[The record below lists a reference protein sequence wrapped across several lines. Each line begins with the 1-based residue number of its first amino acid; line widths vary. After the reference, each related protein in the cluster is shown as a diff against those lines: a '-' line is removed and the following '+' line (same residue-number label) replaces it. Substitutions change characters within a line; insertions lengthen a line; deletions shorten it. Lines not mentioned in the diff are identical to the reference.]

1 MTLLT
6 LQNGDVYDSDTGA
19 ISRPE
24 GASTTARARTP
35 GVREQV
41 VPEGDRLSGLVKN
54 FSWGFNSALFA
65 LPDAATRG
73 IGRAIGLKD
82 EDVFTLGKF
91 FNQGAVPARDATER
105 YARAVGE
112 GVGGTMPFTGIL
124 AWAARTAPMAKVAPK
139 ATTGVLRRVA
149 DDAIQFVQR
158 NPRTAAAIDIAFGAG
173 YETLRQAVTENVS
186 DENPNKALYENLLP
200 AAAFIGVPTALNFMP
215 SVIAGKKVSEVAKN
229 KIKSASSGLGDVED
243 DVFAEIPQLWKLP
256 VINIFP
262 KFLLKNAEKK
272 LINVFGPIEKSPEAQ
287 QALKELELMMQD
299 PRFANAGFINSKG
312 ESTFDVSE
320 QTMFGPLLARKVEF
334 LNQLGPNEL
343 ESVKARI
350 NQNQQAFDALFT
362 NIAPEAR
369 VPMMEAFQAA
379 QADRQALFDGLMKA
393 QKDLT
398 DAEVMAISERLGPQN
413 MEMINNEL
421 RGSLMGAM
429 EFDYNMRKNVLSRMG
444 LRQATTPDGLPMPTR
459 ENGKSLFPS
468 QDMETAAS
476 ALVNKYTPERPSL
489 RNPIPEPIAA
499 LSNFVRGQQLSKDKI
514 ENQMIRQMTDD
525 TLESQVMGS
534 GLGSMLRNSNEEV
547 RESAKKAIDSVTYL
561 FNLFVKQS
569 AGKKLTKGEL
579 AVLNQE
585 KRAGSKIS
593 DNGEISFKVGVDTF
607 RINPKQIVDDARLV
621 AKEQTAVDINLPEA
635 LDYLAAAA
643 RFRNDSLAR
652 YNAAMSRGGTRLT
665 DAQRLMDTGNAVYKD
680 IEKLIL
686 DHVPKISQEYDGMK
700 NVLSDYRAGFEQ
712 SLPLLMTQR
721 VGRGDA
727 YLLGNEQLLQR
738 AFQNAGNLRQLQVTM
753 GGNPMFDS
761 LLEKGAIDWL
771 RSKGVVNQDGLVDP
785 KKIRSVI
792 DRNRNIVEALPEN
805 IQQKLT
811 DEVALADD
819 YVKRMGE
826 LDQRMVLAKN
836 DELNA
841 ILRKVSRPDADP
853 RQTLAT
859 AIKDPA
865 VMRTLVDELGKDP
878 DRLAALRRAVF
889 DIAGEGTLKGGALK
903 SFIDTNE
910 KSLKVLYGGTGH
922 LDDLKKL
929 ADLQRR
935 VNAFADV
942 TGQIPVF
949 QSLDQ
954 TMKKLFG
961 AGIQF
966 LTTTAREAAVGRIA
980 PETGALALLVRAGSA
995 LENEL
1000 YQRLFTKALEDPTFA
1015 KNLTSLSTPQQ
1026 AVKLTAQMENIG
1038 IPRTRLLRA
1047 KIAGAEELTQA
1058 ALPEEPLPG
1067 ASAPVVSRET
1077 AASMLRALPPAPPT
1091 TGYQLRLPTAPP
1103 AQSAPN
1109 QYANV
1114 PMMYP
1119 ALFPNDPI
1127 SGLLEQRRQQIQQ
1140 GQPIQPQV
1148 PQ

>member
-1 MTLLT
+1 MTTLT
-6 LQNGDVYDSDTGA
+6 NARGELVDLTTGE
-19 ISRPE
+19 IVGRTE
-24 GASTTARARTP
+24 GTPTTAPARAARVDQP
-35 GVREQV
+35 I
-41 VPEGDRLSGLVKN
+41 PEGDRLSGLVKN
-54 FSWGFNSALFA
+54 LSWGFNSALFA
-65 LPDAATRG
+65 LPDAATLG
-73 IGRAIGLKD
+73 IGRALGLK
-82 EDVFTLGKF
+82 ENEVFTLGKF
-91 FNQGAVPARDATER
+91 FNQGAAAPRDTAER
-105 YARAVGE
+105 YARAIGE

-124 AWAARTAPMAKVAPK
+124 AWAARTSPMVKVAPK

-149 DDAIQFVQR
+149 DDAIKFVQQS
-158 NPRTAAAIDIAFGAG
+158 PRAAAAIDVAFGAG

-186 DENPNKALYENLLP
+186 DDDPNKALYENLLP
-200 AAAFIGVPTALNFMP
+200 AAAFIGVPAAVALSP
-215 SVIAGKKVSEVAKN
+215 SFRAGSAIN
-229 KIKSASSGLGDVED
+229 DKIKSATSGLGDVER
-243 DVFAEIPQLWKLP
+243 DVLSEAPRLWKLP
-256 VINIFP
+256 LINIFP

-272 LINVFGPIEKSPEAQ
+272 LTNVFGPIEKSPEAQ
-287 QALKELELMMQD
+287 QALRELELSMQD
-299 PRFANAGFINSKG
+299 PRFANAGFM
-312 ESTFDVSE
+312 FDVSE
-320 QTMFGPLLARKVEF
+320 KTMYGPLLERKADF
-334 LNQLGPNEL
+334 LNQLGPKEL
-343 ESVKARI
+343 ESVKRRI
-350 NQNQQAFDALFT
+350 NENQQAFEALFA

-379 QADRQALFDGLMKA
+379 QAERQSLFDGLIRA

-444 LRQATTPDGLPMPTR
+444 LRQGTTPDGLPGPTR
-459 ENGKSLFPS
+459 EDGASLFPAEN
-468 QDMETAAS
+468 MESAAT

-489 RNPIPEPIAA
+489 RNPIPEPIML
-499 LSNFVRGQQLSKDKI
+499 LSNFVNSQQNARAALEKRMLK
-514 ENQMIRQMTDD
+514 QLTDQTID
-525 TLESQVMGS
+525 DQIK
-534 GLGSMLRNSNEEV
+534 GLGLPPDLEDAV
-547 RESAKKAIDSVTYL
+547 RSEAAKLFMPKKRTGKRVTPADVAKTL
-561 FNLFVKQS
+561 PS
-569 AGKKLTKGEL
+569 GEL
-579 AVLNQE
+579 QIPTGIPN
-585 KRAGSKIS
+585 KFI
-593 DNGEISFKVGVDTF
+593 
-607 RINPKQIVDDARLV
+607 RINPKQIADDATRI
-621 AKEQTAVDINLPEA
+621 AEENTGININLPEA

-761 LLEKGAIDWL
+761 LLEKGTIDWL

-785 KKIRSVI
+785 KKIRSVL

-805 IQQKLT
+805 IQQKMT
-811 DEVALADD
+811 DEVALAEN

-836 DELNA
+836 DELDA
-841 ILRKVSRPDADP
+841 ILRKVGRPDADP
-853 RQTLAT
+853 RQTLAN

-865 VMRTLVDELGKDP
+865 TMRVLVDELGKDP
-878 DRLAALRRAVF
+878 ERLSALRRAVF
-889 DIAGEGTLKGGALK
+889 DVAGEGSLKGGALK

-910 KSLKVLYGGTGH
+910 KSLKVLYGSTNH

-949 QSLDQ
+949 ESLDQ
-954 TMKKLFG
+954 ALKNVFG

-966 LTTTAREAAVGRIA
+966 LTTTAREAAVGRIR
-980 PETGALALLVRAGSA
+980 PETGALAVLVRASSS
-995 LENEL
+995 LENQL
-1000 YQRLFTKALEDPTFA
+1000 YQRLFTKALEDPAFA
-1015 KNLTSLSTPQQ
+1015 KSITSVSTPAQGK
-1026 AVKLTAQMENIG
+1026 ALLAQMENVG
-1038 IPRTRLLRA
+1038 IPRTSFMPAR
-1047 KIAGAEELTQA
+1047 IAAQEA
-1058 ALPEEPLPG
+1058 AQMAMPEEPLPG
-1067 ASAPVVSRET
+1067 AGAPTVSRET

>member
-1 MTLLT
+1 MFT
-6 LQNGDVYDSDTGA
+6 
-19 ISRPE
+19 
-24 GASTTARARTP
+24 
-35 GVREQV
+35 
-41 VPEGDRLSGLVKN
+41 
-54 FSWGFNSALFA
+54 
-65 LPDAATRG
+65 LPDAATLG
-73 IGRAIGLKD
+73 IGRALGLK
-82 EDVFTLGKF
+82 ENEVFTLGKF
-91 FNQGAVPARDATER
+91 FNQGAVAPRDTLER
-105 YARAVGE
+105 YARAIGE
-112 GVGGTMPFTGIL
+112 GIGGTMPFTGTL
-124 AWAARTAPMAKVAPK
+124 AYVARVSPMVKVGAK
-139 ATTGVLRRVA
+139 ATTGVLRRIA
-149 DDAIQFVQR
+149 DDTIQFVQK
-158 NPRTAAAIDIAFGAG
+158 NPRAAVAMDVAFGAG

-186 DENPNKALYENLLP
+186 DDNPNKALYENLLP
-200 AAAFIGVPTALNFMP
+200 AAAFIGVPAAVALSP
-215 SVIAGKKVSEVAKN
+215 SVQAGSAINN
-229 KIKSASSGLGDVED
+229 KIKSATSGLGDVER
-243 DVFAEIPQLWKLP
+243 DVLSEAPRLWKLP
-256 VINIFP
+256 LINIFP

-272 LINVFGPIEKSPEAQ
+272 LTNVFGPIEKSPEAQ
-287 QALKELELMMQD
+287 QALRELELSMQD
-299 PRFANAGFINSKG
+299 PRFANAGFM
-312 ESTFDVSE
+312 FDVSE
-320 QTMFGPLLARKVEF
+320 KTMYGPLLERKADF
-334 LNQLGPNEL
+334 LNQLGPKEL
-343 ESVKARI
+343 ESVKKRI
-350 NQNQQAFDALFT
+350 NENQQAFEALFA

-379 QADRQALFDGLMKA
+379 QAERQSLFDGLMRA

-421 RGSLMGAM
+421 RGALMGAM

-459 ENGKSLFPS
+459 ENGASLFPAEN
-468 QDMETAAS
+468 MESAAM
-476 ALVNKYTPERPSL
+476 AMVNKYTPERPSL
-489 RNPIPEPIAA
+489 RNPIPEPIMLLNNFVNSQQNARAA
-499 LSNFVRGQQLSKDKI
+499 LEKRMLKQL
-514 ENQMIRQMTDD
+514 TDQTID
-525 TLESQVMGS
+525 DQIK
-534 GLGSMLRNSNEEV
+534 GLGLPPDLEDAV
-547 RESAKKAIDSVTYL
+547 RSEAAKLFMPKKRTGKRVTPADVAKTL
-561 FNLFVKQS
+561 PS
-569 AGKKLTKGEL
+569 GEL
-579 AVLNQE
+579 QIPTGIPN
-585 KRAGSKIS
+585 KFI
-593 DNGEISFKVGVDTF
+593 
-607 RINPKQIVDDARLV
+607 RINPKQIADDATRI
-621 AKEQTAVDINLPEA
+621 AEENTGININLPEA

-805 IQQKLT
+805 IQQKMT
-811 DEVALADD
+811 DEVALAED

-836 DELNA
+836 DELDA
-841 ILRKVSRPDADP
+841 ILRKVGRPDADP
-853 RQTLAT
+853 RQTLAN

-865 VMRTLVDELGKDP
+865 TMRVLVDELGKDP
-878 DRLAALRRAVF
+878 ERLSALRRAVF
-889 DIAGEGTLKGGALK
+889 DVAGEGSLKGGALK
-903 SFIDTNE
+903 TFIDTNE
-910 KSLKVLYGGTGH
+910 KSLKVLYGSTNH

-935 VNAFADV
+935 VNAFSDV

-949 QSLDQ
+949 ESLDQ
-954 TMKKLFG
+954 ALKNVFG

-966 LTTTAREAAVGRIA
+966 LTTTAREAAVGRIR
-980 PETGALALLVRAGSA
+980 PETGALAVLVRASSS
-995 LENEL
+995 LENQL
-1000 YQRLFTKALEDPTFA
+1000 YQRLFTKALEDPAFA
-1015 KNLTSLSTPQQ
+1015 KSITSVSTPAQGK
-1026 AVKLTAQMENIG
+1026 ALLAQMESVG
-1038 IPRTRLLRA
+1038 IPRTSFMPAR
-1047 KIAGAEELTQA
+1047 IAAQEASQMA
-1058 ALPEEPLPG
+1058 MPEEPLPG
-1067 ASAPVVSRET
+1067 AGAPVVSRET

-1127 SGLLEQRRQQIQQ
+1127 SGLLEQRRQQMQQ

>member
-1 MTLLT
+1 MTTLT
-6 LQNGDVYDSDTGA
+6 NARGELVDLTTGEIVGRTQGTPATASARSPLQ
-19 ISRPE
+19 
-24 GASTTARARTP
+24 
-35 GVREQV
+35 EQP

-54 FSWGFNSALFA
+54 LSWGFNSALFA
-65 LPDAATRG
+65 LPDAATLG
-73 IGRAIGLKD
+73 IGRALGLK
-82 EDVFTLGKF
+82 ENDVFTLGKF
-91 FNQGAVPARDATER
+91 FNQGAAPARDAGER

-149 DDAIQFVQR
+149 DDAIKFVQQS
-158 NPRTAAAIDIAFGAG
+158 PRAAAAIDVAFGAG

-186 DENPNKALYENLLP
+186 DDNPNKALYENLLP
-200 AAAFIGVPTALNFMP
+200 AAAFIGVPAAIALSP
-215 SVIAGKKVSEVAKN
+215 SVQAGSAINN
-229 KIKSASSGLGDVED
+229 KIKSATSGLGDVER
-243 DVFAEIPQLWKLP
+243 DVLSEAPRLWKLP
-256 VINIFP
+256 LINIFP

-272 LINVFGPIEKSPEAQ
+272 LTNVFGPIEKSPEAQ
-287 QALKELELMMQD
+287 QALRELELAMQD
-299 PRFANAGFINSKG
+299 PRFANAGFM
-312 ESTFDVSE
+312 FDVSE
-320 QTMFGPLLARKVEF
+320 KTMYGPLLERKADF
-334 LNQLGPNEL
+334 LNQLGPKEL
-343 ESVKARI
+343 ESVKKRI
-350 NQNQQAFDALFT
+350 NENQQAFEALFA

-379 QADRQALFDGLMKA
+379 QADRQALFEGLVKA

-421 RGSLMGAM
+421 RGALMGAM

-444 LRQATTPDGLPMPTR
+444 LRQAITPDGVPMPTR
-459 ENGKSLFPS
+459 EDGKTLFPA
-468 QDMETAAS
+468 QDMESAAT

-489 RNPIPEPIAA
+489 RNPIPEPIA
-499 LSNFVRGQQLSKDKI
+499 LLRNFVQGQQAARDRLERQAI
-514 ENQMIRQMTDD
+514 AQMTD
-525 TLESQVMGS
+525 
-534 GLGSMLRNSNEEV
+534 NAFNEQL
-547 RESAKKAIDSVTYL
+547 K
-561 FNLFVKQS
+561 
-569 AGKKLTKGEL
+569 
-579 AVLNQE
+579 
-585 KRAGSKIS
+585 GSKLQALLERETNPANVEATKKVLDDIK
-593 DNGEISFKVGVDTF
+593 DIFKLLVKSQRPGAKLNASEKKVFAEWQRLGTRIQPDGTVVIATGGMGDKF
-607 RINPKQIVDDARLV
+607 RFNPKQIVDDAALI
-621 AKEQTAVDINLPEA
+621 AEENSAVNINLPEA

-686 DHVPKISQEYDGMK
+686 DHVPKISREYDGMK

-753 GGNPMFDS
+753 GGNQMFDS
-761 LLEKGAIDWL
+761 LLEKGTIDWL
-771 RSKGVVNQDGLVDP
+771 RSKGVVNQEGLVDP
-785 KKIRSVI
+785 KKIRSVL
-792 DRNRNIVEALPEN
+792 DRNRNIVEALPDN
-805 IQQKLT
+805 LQQKLT

-889 DIAGEGTLKGGALK
+889 DVAGEGSLKGGALK

-910 KSLKVLYGGTGH
+910 KSLKVLYGNTGH
-922 LDDLKKL
+922 LEDLKKL

-949 QSLDQ
+949 ESLDQ
-954 TMKKLFG
+954 TLKKLFG

-966 LTTTAREAAVGRIA
+966 LTTTAREAAVGRIR
-980 PETGALALLVRAGSA
+980 PETGALAILVRASA
-995 LENEL
+995 SLENEM
-1000 YQRLFTKALEDPTFA
+1000 YQRLFTKALEDPAFA
-1015 KNLTSLSTPQQ
+1015 KNITSVSTPAQ
-1026 AVKLTAQMENIG
+1026 AKALVAQMESVG
-1038 IPRTRLLRA
+1038 IPRSSLMPAR
-1047 KIAGAEELTQA
+1047 IAAQEA
-1058 ALPEEPLPG
+1058 AQMAMPEEPLPG
-1067 ASAPVVSRET
+1067 AGAPVVSRET

>member
-1 MTLLT
+1 
-6 LQNGDVYDSDTGA
+6 
-19 ISRPE
+19 
-24 GASTTARARTP
+24 
-35 GVREQV
+35 
-41 VPEGDRLSGLVKN
+41 
-54 FSWGFNSALFA
+54 
-65 LPDAATRG
+65 
-73 IGRAIGLKD
+73 
-82 EDVFTLGKF
+82 
-91 FNQGAVPARDATER
+91 
-105 YARAVGE
+105 
-112 GVGGTMPFTGIL
+112 
-124 AWAARTAPMAKVAPK
+124 
-139 ATTGVLRRVA
+139 
-149 DDAIQFVQR
+149 
-158 NPRTAAAIDIAFGAG
+158 
-173 YETLRQAVTENVS
+173 
-186 DENPNKALYENLLP
+186 
-200 AAAFIGVPTALNFMP
+200 
-215 SVIAGKKVSEVAKN
+215 
-229 KIKSASSGLGDVED
+229 
-243 DVFAEIPQLWKLP
+243 
-256 VINIFP
+256 
-262 KFLLKNAEKK
+262 
-272 LINVFGPIEKSPEAQ
+272 
-287 QALKELELMMQD
+287 
-299 PRFANAGFINSKG
+299 
-312 ESTFDVSE
+312 
-320 QTMFGPLLARKVEF
+320 
-334 LNQLGPNEL
+334 
-343 ESVKARI
+343 
-350 NQNQQAFDALFT
+350 
-362 NIAPEAR
+362 
-369 VPMMEAFQAA
+369 
-379 QADRQALFDGLMKA
+379 
-393 QKDLT
+393 
-398 DAEVMAISERLGPQN
+398 MAISERLGPQN

-421 RGSLMGAM
+421 RGALMGAM

-459 ENGKSLFPS
+459 EDGISIFPA
-468 QDMETAAS
+468 QDMEAAAS
-476 ALVNKYTPERPSL
+476 LLVNRYTPERPSL
-489 RNPIPEPIAA
+489 RNPIPEPINLLRNFVEGQQRARAA
-499 LSNFVRGQQLSKDKI
+499 LEKKMLKQLQDQVVDEQIKGLNLLPDFETNARSEVAKLFQPAGTKRKGRRYVSLADAAITLPSGEQIIPTGIPGKS
-514 ENQMIRQMTDD
+514 IR
-525 TLESQVMGS
+525 V
-534 GLGSMLRNSNEEV
+534 
-547 RESAKKAIDSVTYL
+547 
-561 FNLFVKQS
+561 
-569 AGKKLTKGEL
+569 
-579 AVLNQE
+579 
-585 KRAGSKIS
+585 
-593 DNGEISFKVGVDTF
+593 
-607 RINPKQIVDDARLV
+607 NPKQIAEDAARIAEENTGV
-621 AKEQTAVDINLPEA
+621 NINLPEA

-652 YNAAMSRGGTRLT
+652 YNASMSRGGTRLT

-961 AGIQF
+961 VGIQF

-1058 ALPEEPLPG
+1058 ALPEEPLPSAG
-1067 ASAPVVSRET
+1067 APVVSRET

>member
-1 MTLLT
+1 MTTLT
-6 LQNGDVYDSDTGA
+6 NARGELVDLTTGE
-19 ISRPE
+19 IVGRTE
-24 GASTTARARTP
+24 GTPTTAPARAARVDQP
-35 GVREQV
+35 I
-41 VPEGDRLSGLVKN
+41 PEGDRVPGLVRN
-54 FSWGFNSALFA
+54 LSWGLNTLMFT
-65 LPDAATRG
+65 LPDAATLG
-73 IGRAIGLKD
+73 IGRALGLK
-82 EDVFTLGKF
+82 ENEVFTLGKF
-91 FNQGAVPARDATER
+91 FNQGAVAPRDTLER
-105 YARAVGE
+105 YARAIGE
-112 GVGGTMPFTGIL
+112 GIGGTMPFTGTL
-124 AWAARTAPMAKVAPK
+124 AYVARVSPMVKVGAK
-139 ATTGVLRRVA
+139 ATTGVLRRIA
-149 DDAIQFVQR
+149 DDTIKFVQK
-158 NPRTAAAIDIAFGAG
+158 NPRAAVAMDVAFGAG

-186 DENPNKALYENLLP
+186 DDNPNKALYENLLP
-200 AAAFIGVPTALNFMP
+200 AAAFIGVPAAVALSP
-215 SVIAGKKVSEVAKN
+215 SVQAGTAVSN
-229 KIKSASSGLGDVED
+229 KIKSATAGLGEVEKE
-243 DVFAEIPQLWKLP
+243 VLAESPRLWKLP
-256 VINIFP
+256 LINIFP

-272 LINVFGPIEKSPEAQ
+272 LVNVFGPIEKSPEAQ
-287 QALKELELMMQD
+287 QALKELELAMQD
-299 PRFANAGFINSKG
+299 PRFANAGFM
-312 ESTFDVSE
+312 FDVSE
-320 QTMFGPLLARKVEF
+320 KTMYGPLLERKADF
-334 LNQLGPNEL
+334 LNQLGPKEL
-343 ESVKARI
+343 ESVKKRI
-350 NQNQQAFDALFT
+350 NENQQAFEALFA

-379 QADRQALFDGLMKA
+379 QADRQALFDGLVRA

-421 RGSLMGAM
+421 RGALMGAM

-444 LRQATTPDGLPMPTR
+444 LRQAITPDGVPMPTR
-459 ENGKSLFPS
+459 EDGKTLFPA
-468 QDMETAAS
+468 QDMESAAT

-489 RNPIPEPIAA
+489 RNPIPEPIA
-499 LSNFVRGQQLSKDKI
+499 LLRNFVQGQQAARDRLERQAI
-514 ENQMIRQMTDD
+514 AQMTD
-525 TLESQVMGS
+525 
-534 GLGSMLRNSNEEV
+534 NAFNEQL
-547 RESAKKAIDSVTYL
+547 K
-561 FNLFVKQS
+561 
-569 AGKKLTKGEL
+569 
-579 AVLNQE
+579 
-585 KRAGSKIS
+585 GSKLQALLERETNPANVEATKKVLDDIK
-593 DNGEISFKVGVDTF
+593 DIFKLLVKSQRPGAKLNASEKKVFAEWQRLGTRIQPDGTVVIATGGMGDKF
-607 RINPKQIVDDARLV
+607 RFNPKQIVDDAALI
-621 AKEQTAVDINLPEA
+621 AEENSAVNINLPEA

-665 DAQRLMDTGNAVYKD
+665 DAQRIMDTGDAVYKD
-680 IEKLIL
+680 VEKLIL
-686 DHVPKISQEYDGMK
+686 DHVPKISREYDGMK
-700 NVLSDYRAGFEQ
+700 NVLSDYRDGFEK

-761 LLEKGAIDWL
+761 LLEKGTIDWL

-785 KKIRSVI
+785 KKIRSVL

-805 IQQKLT
+805 LQQKMT
-811 DEVALADD
+811 DEVALAED

-889 DIAGEGTLKGGALK
+889 DVAGEGSLKGGALK

-910 KSLKVLYGGTGH
+910 KSLKVLYGSTGH

-935 VNAFADV
+935 VNAFSDV

-949 QSLDQ
+949 ESLDQ
-954 TMKKLFG
+954 TLKKLFG

-966 LTTTAREAAVGRIA
+966 LTTTAREAAVGRIR
-980 PETGALALLVRAGSA
+980 PETGALAILVRASA
-995 LENEL
+995 SLENEM
-1000 YQRLFTKALEDPTFA
+1000 YQRLFTKALEDPAFA
-1015 KNLTSLSTPQQ
+1015 KNITSVSTPAQ
-1026 AVKLTAQMENIG
+1026 AKALVAQMESVG
-1038 IPRTRLLRA
+1038 IPRTSFMPAR
-1047 KIAGAEELTQA
+1047 IAAQEA
-1058 ALPEEPLPG
+1058 AQMAMPEEPLPG
-1067 ASAPVVSRET
+1067 AGAPVVSRET

>member
-1 MTLLT
+1 M
-6 LQNGDVYDSDTGA
+6 VKVGA
-19 ISRPE
+19 
-24 GASTTARARTP
+24 
-35 GVREQV
+35 
-41 VPEGDRLSGLVKN
+41 
-54 FSWGFNSALFA
+54 
-65 LPDAATRG
+65 
-73 IGRAIGLKD
+73 
-82 EDVFTLGKF
+82 
-91 FNQGAVPARDATER
+91 
-105 YARAVGE
+105 
-112 GVGGTMPFTGIL
+112 
-124 AWAARTAPMAKVAPK
+124 K
-139 ATTGVLRRVA
+139 ATTGVLRRIA
-149 DDAIQFVQR
+149 DDTIRFVQK
-158 NPRTAAAIDIAFGAG
+158 NPRAAVAMDVAFGAG

-186 DENPNKALYENLLP
+186 DDNPNKALYENLLP
-200 AAAFIGVPTALNFMP
+200 AAAFIGVPAAVALSP
-215 SVIAGKKVSEVAKN
+215 SFRAGSAIN
-229 KIKSASSGLGDVED
+229 DKIKSATSGLGDVER
-243 DVFAEIPQLWKLP
+243 DVLSEAPRLWKLP
-256 VINIFP
+256 LINIFP

-272 LINVFGPIEKSPEAQ
+272 LTNVFGPIEKSPEAQ
-287 QALKELELMMQD
+287 QALRELELAMQD
-299 PRFANAGFINSKG
+299 PRFANAGFM
-312 ESTFDVSE
+312 FDVSE
-320 QTMFGPLLARKVEF
+320 KTMYGPLLERKADF
-334 LNQLGPNEL
+334 LNQLGPKEL
-343 ESVKARI
+343 ESVKRRI
-350 NQNQQAFDALFT
+350 NENQQAFEALFA

-379 QADRQALFDGLMKA
+379 QAERQSLFDGLIRA

-421 RGSLMGAM
+421 RGALMGAM

-444 LRQATTPDGLPMPTR
+444 LRQATTPEGLPMPTR
-459 ENGKSLFPS
+459 EDGQSLFPA
-468 QDMETAAS
+468 QDMESAAS

-489 RNPIPEPIAA
+489 RNPIPEPINLLRNFVEGQQRARAA
-499 LSNFVRGQQLSKDKI
+499 LEKKMLKQLQDQTVDEQIKGLNLPPDFETAVRTEVSKLFQPSKRGGRRYVGLADAAITLPSGEQIIPTGIPGKS
-514 ENQMIRQMTDD
+514 IR
-525 TLESQVMGS
+525 V
-534 GLGSMLRNSNEEV
+534 
-547 RESAKKAIDSVTYL
+547 
-561 FNLFVKQS
+561 
-569 AGKKLTKGEL
+569 
-579 AVLNQE
+579 
-585 KRAGSKIS
+585 
-593 DNGEISFKVGVDTF
+593 
-607 RINPKQIVDDARLV
+607 NPKQIADDAVRI
-621 AKEQTAVDINLPEA
+621 AEENTGININLPEA

-686 DHVPKISQEYDGMK
+686 DHVPKISREYDGMK

-785 KKIRSVI
+785 KKIRSVL
-792 DRNRNIVEALPEN
+792 DRNRNIVEALPDN
-805 IQQKLT
+805 LQQKMT
-811 DEVALADD
+811 DEVALAED

-836 DELNA
+836 DELDA
-841 ILRKVSRPDADP
+841 ILRKVGRPDADP
-853 RQTLAT
+853 RQTLAN

-865 VMRTLVDELGKDP
+865 TMRVLVDELGKDP
-878 DRLAALRRAVF
+878 ERLAALRRAVF
-889 DIAGEGTLKGGALK
+889 DVAGEGSLKGGALK
-903 SFIDTNE
+903 TFIDTNE
-910 KSLKVLYGGTGH
+910 KSLKVLYGSTNH

-949 QSLDQ
+949 ESLDQ
-954 TMKKLFG
+954 ALKNVFG

-966 LTTTAREAAVGRIA
+966 LTTTAREAAVGRIR
-980 PETGALALLVRAGSA
+980 PETGALAILVRASSS
-995 LENEL
+995 LENQL
-1000 YQRLFTKALEDPTFA
+1000 YQRLFTKALEDPAFA
-1015 KNLTSLSTPQQ
+1015 KSITSVSTPAQGK
-1026 AVKLTAQMENIG
+1026 ALLAQMENVG
-1038 IPRTRLLRA
+1038 IPRTSFMPAR
-1047 KIAGAEELTQA
+1047 IAAQEA
-1058 ALPEEPLPG
+1058 AQMAMPEEPLPG
-1067 ASAPVVSRET
+1067 AGAPTVSRET

-1109 QYANV
+1109 QYANI

>member
-1 MTLLT
+1 MTTLT
-6 LQNGDVYDSDTGA
+6 NARGELVDLTTGE
-19 ISRPE
+19 IVGRTE
-24 GASTTARARTP
+24 GTPTTAPARAARVDQP
-35 GVREQV
+35 I
-41 VPEGDRLSGLVKN
+41 PEGDRVPGLVRN
-54 FSWGFNSALFA
+54 LSWGLNTLMFT
-65 LPDAATRG
+65 LPDAATLG
-73 IGRAIGLKD
+73 IGRALGLK
-82 EDVFTLGKF
+82 ENEVFTLGKF
-91 FNQGAVPARDATER
+91 FNQGAVAPRDTLER
-105 YARAVGE
+105 YARAIGE
-112 GVGGTMPFTGIL
+112 GIGGTMPFTGTL
-124 AWAARTAPMAKVAPK
+124 AYVARVSPMVKVGAK
-139 ATTGVLRRVA
+139 ATTGVLRRIA
-149 DDAIQFVQR
+149 DDTIQFVQK
-158 NPRTAAAIDIAFGAG
+158 NPRAAVAMDVAFGAG

-186 DENPNKALYENLLP
+186 DDNPNKALYENLLP
-200 AAAFIGVPTALNFMP
+200 AAAFIGVPAAIALSP
-215 SVIAGKKVSEVAKN
+215 SVQAGSAINN
-229 KIKSASSGLGDVED
+229 KIKSATSGLGDVERE
-243 DVFAEIPQLWKLP
+243 VLSEAPRLWKLP
-256 VINIFP
+256 LINIFP

-272 LINVFGPIEKSPEAQ
+272 LTNVFGPIEKSPEAQ
-287 QALKELELMMQD
+287 QALRELELAMQD
-299 PRFANAGFINSKG
+299 PRFANAGFM
-312 ESTFDVSE
+312 FDVSE
-320 QTMFGPLLARKVEF
+320 KTMYGPLLERKADF
-334 LNQLGPNEL
+334 LNQLGPKEL
-343 ESVKARI
+343 ESVKKRI
-350 NQNQQAFDALFT
+350 NENQQAFEALFA

-379 QADRQALFDGLMKA
+379 QAERQSLFDGLIRA

-421 RGSLMGAM
+421 RGALMGAM

-444 LRQATTPDGLPMPTR
+444 LRQAITPDGVPMPTR
-459 ENGKSLFPS
+459 EDGKTLFPA
-468 QDMETAAS
+468 QDMESAAT

-489 RNPIPEPIAA
+489 RNPIPEPIA
-499 LSNFVRGQQLSKDKI
+499 LLRNFVQGQQAARDRLERQAI
-514 ENQMIRQMTDD
+514 AQMTD
-525 TLESQVMGS
+525 
-534 GLGSMLRNSNEEV
+534 NAFNEQL
-547 RESAKKAIDSVTYL
+547 K
-561 FNLFVKQS
+561 
-569 AGKKLTKGEL
+569 
-579 AVLNQE
+579 
-585 KRAGSKIS
+585 GSKLQALLERET
-593 DNGEISFKVGVDTF
+593 NTANVEATKKVLDDIKDIFQLLVKSQRPGAKLNASEKKVFAEWQRLGTRIQPDGTVVIATGGMGDKF
-607 RINPKQIVDDARLV
+607 RFNPKQIVDDAALI
-621 AKEQTAVDINLPEA
+621 AEENSAVNINLPEA

-771 RSKGVVNQDGLVDP
+771 RSKGVVNQEGLVDP
-785 KKIRSVI
+785 KKIRSVL
-792 DRNRNIVEALPEN
+792 DRNRNIVEALPDN
-805 IQQKLT
+805 LQQKMT
-811 DEVALADD
+811 DEVALAED

-836 DELNA
+836 DELDA
-841 ILRKVSRPDADP
+841 ILRKVGRPDADP
-853 RQTLAT
+853 RQTLAN

-865 VMRTLVDELGKDP
+865 TMRVLVDELGKDP
-878 DRLAALRRAVF
+878 ERLAALRRAVF
-889 DIAGEGTLKGGALK
+889 DVAGEGSLKGGALK
-903 SFIDTNE
+903 TFIDTNE
-910 KSLKVLYGGTGH
+910 KSLKVLYGSTNH

-935 VNAFADV
+935 VNAFSDV

-949 QSLDQ
+949 ESLDQ
-954 TMKKLFG
+954 ALKNVFG

-966 LTTTAREAAVGRIA
+966 LTTTAREAAVGRIR
-980 PETGALALLVRAGSA
+980 PETGALAILVRASSS
-995 LENEL
+995 LENQL

-1015 KNLTSLSTPQQ
+1015 KNITSVSTPAQGK
-1026 AVKLTAQMENIG
+1026 ALLAQMESVG
-1038 IPRTRLLRA
+1038 IPRTSFMPAR
-1047 KIAGAEELTQA
+1047 IAAQEA
-1058 ALPEEPLPG
+1058 AQMAMPEEPLPG
-1067 ASAPVVSRET
+1067 AGAPTVSRET

>member
-1 MTLLT
+1 LPS
-6 LQNGDVYDSDTGA
+6 G
-19 ISRPE
+19 
-24 GASTTARARTP
+24 
-35 GVREQV
+35 EQII
-41 VPEGDRLSGLVKN
+41 P
-54 FSWGFNSALFA
+54 
-65 LPDAATRG
+65 
-73 IGRAIGLKD
+73 
-82 EDVFTLGKF
+82 
-91 FNQGAVPARDATER
+91 
-105 YARAVGE
+105 
-112 GVGGTMPFTGIL
+112 TGI
-124 AWAARTAPMAKVAPK
+124 P
-139 ATTGVLRRVA
+139 
-149 DDAIQFVQR
+149 
-158 NPRTAAAIDIAFGAG
+158 
-173 YETLRQAVTENVS
+173 
-186 DENPNKALYENLLP
+186 
-200 AAAFIGVPTALNFMP
+200 
-215 SVIAGKKVSEVAKN
+215 
-229 KIKSASSGLGDVED
+229 
-243 DVFAEIPQLWKLP
+243 
-256 VINIFP
+256 
-262 KFLLKNAEKK
+262 
-272 LINVFGPIEKSPEAQ
+272 
-287 QALKELELMMQD
+287 
-299 PRFANAGFINSKG
+299 
-312 ESTFDVSE
+312 
-320 QTMFGPLLARKVEF
+320 
-334 LNQLGPNEL
+334 
-343 ESVKARI
+343 
-350 NQNQQAFDALFT
+350 
-362 NIAPEAR
+362 
-369 VPMMEAFQAA
+369 
-379 QADRQALFDGLMKA
+379 
-393 QKDLT
+393 
-398 DAEVMAISERLGPQN
+398 
-413 MEMINNEL
+413 
-421 RGSLMGAM
+421 
-429 EFDYNMRKNVLSRMG
+429 
-444 LRQATTPDGLPMPTR
+444 
-459 ENGKSLFPS
+459 GKS
-468 QDMETAAS
+468 
-476 ALVNKYTPERPSL
+476 
-489 RNPIPEPIAA
+489 
-499 LSNFVRGQQLSKDKI
+499 
-514 ENQMIRQMTDD
+514 IR
-525 TLESQVMGS
+525 V
-534 GLGSMLRNSNEEV
+534 
-547 RESAKKAIDSVTYL
+547 
-561 FNLFVKQS
+561 
-569 AGKKLTKGEL
+569 
-579 AVLNQE
+579 
-585 KRAGSKIS
+585 
-593 DNGEISFKVGVDTF
+593 
-607 RINPKQIVDDARLV
+607 NPKQIADDAVRI
-621 AKEQTAVDINLPEA
+621 AEENTGININLPEA

-686 DHVPKISQEYDGMK
+686 DHVPKISREYDGMK

-785 KKIRSVI
+785 KRIRSVL

-805 IQQKLT
+805 IQQKMT
-811 DEVALADD
+811 DEVALAED

-841 ILRKVSRPDADP
+841 ILRKVSRQDADP

-889 DIAGEGTLKGGALK
+889 DVAGEGSLKGGALK

-910 KSLKVLYGGTGH
+910 KSLKVLYGSTGH

-949 QSLDQ
+949 ESLDQ
-954 TMKKLFG
+954 TLKKLFG

-966 LTTTAREAAVGRIA
+966 LTTTAREAAVGRIR
-980 PETGALALLVRAGSA
+980 PETGALAILVRASA
-995 LENEL
+995 SLENEM
-1000 YQRLFTKALEDPTFA
+1000 YQRLFTKALEDPAFA
-1015 KNLTSLSTPQQ
+1015 KNITSVSTPAQ
-1026 AVKLTAQMENIG
+1026 AKALVAQMENIG
-1038 IPRTRLLRA
+1038 IPRSSLMPAR
-1047 KIAGAEELTQA
+1047 IAAQEA
-1058 ALPEEPLPG
+1058 AQMAMPEEPLPG

>member
-1 MTLLT
+1 
-6 LQNGDVYDSDTGA
+6 
-19 ISRPE
+19 
-24 GASTTARARTP
+24 
-35 GVREQV
+35 
-41 VPEGDRLSGLVKN
+41 
-54 FSWGFNSALFA
+54 
-65 LPDAATRG
+65 
-73 IGRAIGLKD
+73 
-82 EDVFTLGKF
+82 
-91 FNQGAVPARDATER
+91 
-105 YARAVGE
+105 
-112 GVGGTMPFTGIL
+112 
-124 AWAARTAPMAKVAPK
+124 
-139 ATTGVLRRVA
+139 
-149 DDAIQFVQR
+149 
-158 NPRTAAAIDIAFGAG
+158 
-173 YETLRQAVTENVS
+173 
-186 DENPNKALYENLLP
+186 
-200 AAAFIGVPTALNFMP
+200 
-215 SVIAGKKVSEVAKN
+215 
-229 KIKSASSGLGDVED
+229 
-243 DVFAEIPQLWKLP
+243 
-256 VINIFP
+256 
-262 KFLLKNAEKK
+262 
-272 LINVFGPIEKSPEAQ
+272 
-287 QALKELELMMQD
+287 
-299 PRFANAGFINSKG
+299 
-312 ESTFDVSE
+312 
-320 QTMFGPLLARKVEF
+320 
-334 LNQLGPNEL
+334 
-343 ESVKARI
+343 
-350 NQNQQAFDALFT
+350 
-362 NIAPEAR
+362 
-369 VPMMEAFQAA
+369 
-379 QADRQALFDGLMKA
+379 
-393 QKDLT
+393 
-398 DAEVMAISERLGPQN
+398 

-421 RGSLMGAM
+421 RGALMGAM

-444 LRQATTPDGLPMPTR
+444 LRQATTPEGLPMPTR
-459 ENGKSLFPS
+459 EDGKTLFPA
-468 QDMETAAS
+468 QDMESAAT

-489 RNPIPEPIAA
+489 RNPIPEPIA
-499 LSNFVRGQQLSKDKI
+499 LLRNFVQGQQAARDRLERQAI
-514 ENQMIRQMTDD
+514 AQMTDNAFN
-525 TLESQVMGS
+525 EQV
-534 GLGSMLRNSNEEV
+534 
-547 RESAKKAIDSVTYL
+547 K
-561 FNLFVKQS
+561 
-569 AGKKLTKGEL
+569 
-579 AVLNQE
+579 
-585 KRAGSKIS
+585 GSKLQALLERET
-593 DNGEISFKVGVDTF
+593 NPANVEATKKVLDDIKDIFQLLVKSQRPGAKLNASEKKVFAEWQRLGTRIQPDGTVVIATGGMGDKF
-607 RINPKQIVDDARLV
+607 RFNPKQIVDDAALI
-621 AKEQTAVDINLPEA
+621 AEENSAVNINLPEA

-1058 ALPEEPLPG
+1058 ALPEEPLPSAG
-1067 ASAPVVSRET
+1067 APVVSRET

>member
-1 MTLLT
+1 MTTLT
-6 LQNGDVYDSDTGA
+6 NARGEIVDITTGE
-19 ISRPE
+19 IVGRPQ
-24 GASTTARARTP
+24 GAPTTGTARSAAF
-35 GVREQV
+35 EQA
-41 VPEGDRLSGLVKN
+41 VPSEPLSRAADVVKN

-105 YARAVGE
+105 YARAIGE

-124 AWAARTAPMAKVAPK
+124 AWAARTAPMAKVAPM
-139 ATTGVLRRVA
+139 ATTSVLRRVA

-379 QADRQALFDGLMKA
+379 QADRQALFDGLMRA

-459 ENGKSLFPS
+459 ENGASLFPA

-489 RNPIPEPIAA
+489 RNPIPEPIML
-499 LSNFVRGQQLSKDKI
+499 LSNFVNSQQNARAALEKRMLK
-514 ENQMIRQMTDD
+514 QLTDQTID
-525 TLESQVMGS
+525 DQIK
-534 GLGSMLRNSNEEV
+534 GLGLPPDLEDAV
-547 RESAKKAIDSVTYL
+547 RSEAAKLFMPKKRTGKRVTPADVAKTL
-561 FNLFVKQS
+561 PS
-569 AGKKLTKGEL
+569 GEL
-579 AVLNQE
+579 QIPTGIPN
-585 KRAGSKIS
+585 KFI
-593 DNGEISFKVGVDTF
+593 
-607 RINPKQIVDDARLV
+607 RINPKQIADDATRIAEENTGV
-621 AKEQTAVDINLPEA
+621 NINLPEA

-700 NVLSDYRAGFEQ
+700 NVLSDYRDGFEK

-792 DRNRNIVEALPEN
+792 DRNRNIVEALPDN
-805 IQQKLT
+805 LQQKLT
-811 DEVALADD
+811 DEVALAED

-1058 ALPEEPLPG
+1058 ALPEEPLPSAG
-1067 ASAPVVSRET
+1067 APTVSRET

>member
-1 MTLLT
+1 MTTLT
-6 LQNGDVYDSDTGA
+6 NARGELVDLTTGE
-19 ISRPE
+19 IVGRTE
-24 GASTTARARTP
+24 GTPTTAPARAARVDQP
-35 GVREQV
+35 I
-41 VPEGDRLSGLVKN
+41 PEGDRVPGLVRN
-54 FSWGFNSALFA
+54 LSWGLNTLMFT
-65 LPDAATRG
+65 LPDAATLG
-73 IGRAIGLKD
+73 IGRALGLK
-82 EDVFTLGKF
+82 EEEVFTLGKF
-91 FNQGAVPARDATER
+91 FNQGAVAPRDTLER
-105 YARAVGE
+105 YARAIGE
-112 GVGGTMPFTGIL
+112 GIGGTMPFTGTL
-124 AWAARTAPMAKVAPK
+124 AYVARVSPMVKVGAK
-139 ATTGVLRRVA
+139 ATTGVLRRIA
-149 DDAIQFVQR
+149 DDTIKFVQK
-158 NPRTAAAIDIAFGAG
+158 NPRAAVAMDVAFGAG

-186 DENPNKALYENLLP
+186 DDNPNKALYENLLP
-200 AAAFIGVPTALNFMP
+200 AAAFIGVPAAVALSP
-215 SVIAGKKVSEVAKN
+215 SVQAGTAVSN
-229 KIKSASSGLGDVED
+229 KIKSATAGLGEVEKE
-243 DVFAEIPQLWKLP
+243 VLAESPRLWKLP
-256 VINIFP
+256 LINIFP

-272 LINVFGPIEKSPEAQ
+272 LVNVFGPIEKSPEAQ
-287 QALKELELMMQD
+287 QALKELELAMQD
-299 PRFANAGFINSKG
+299 PRFANAGFM
-312 ESTFDVSE
+312 FDVSE
-320 QTMFGPLLARKVEF
+320 KTMYGPLLERKADF
-334 LNQLGPNEL
+334 LNQLGPKEL
-343 ESVKARI
+343 ESVKKRI
-350 NQNQQAFDALFT
+350 NENQQAFEALFA

-379 QADRQALFDGLMKA
+379 QADRQALFEGLMRS

-421 RGSLMGAM
+421 RGALMGAM

-444 LRQATTPDGLPMPTR
+444 LRQAITPDGVPMPTR
-459 ENGKSLFPS
+459 EDGKTLFPA
-468 QDMETAAS
+468 QDMESAAT

-489 RNPIPEPIAA
+489 RNPIPEPIA
-499 LSNFVRGQQLSKDKI
+499 LLRNFVQGQQAARDRLERQAI
-514 ENQMIRQMTDD
+514 AQMTD
-525 TLESQVMGS
+525 
-534 GLGSMLRNSNEEV
+534 NAFNEQL
-547 RESAKKAIDSVTYL
+547 K
-561 FNLFVKQS
+561 
-569 AGKKLTKGEL
+569 
-579 AVLNQE
+579 
-585 KRAGSKIS
+585 GSKLQALLERETNPANVEATKKVLDDIK
-593 DNGEISFKVGVDTF
+593 DIFKLLVKSQRPGAKLNASEKKVFAEWQRLGTRIQPDGTVVIATGGMGDKF
-607 RINPKQIVDDARLV
+607 RFNPKQIVDDAALI
-621 AKEQTAVDINLPEA
+621 AEENSAVNINLPEA

-665 DAQRLMDTGNAVYKD
+665 DAQRIMDTGDAVYKD
-680 IEKLIL
+680 VEKLIL
-686 DHVPKISQEYDGMK
+686 DHVPKISREYDGMK
-700 NVLSDYRAGFEQ
+700 NVLSDYRDGFEK

-761 LLEKGAIDWL
+761 LLEKGTIDWL

-785 KKIRSVI
+785 KKIRSVL

-805 IQQKLT
+805 LQQKMT
-811 DEVALADD
+811 DEVALAED

-865 VMRTLVDELGKDP
+865 VMRTLVDELGKDS

-889 DIAGEGTLKGGALK
+889 DVAGEGSLKGGALK

-910 KSLKVLYGGTGH
+910 KSLKVLYGSTGH

-935 VNAFADV
+935 VNAFSDV

-949 QSLDQ
+949 ESLDQ
-954 TMKKLFG
+954 TLKKLFG

-966 LTTTAREAAVGRIA
+966 LTTTAREAAVGRIR
-980 PETGALALLVRAGSA
+980 PETGALAILVRASA
-995 LENEL
+995 SLENEM
-1000 YQRLFTKALEDPTFA
+1000 YQRLFTKALEDPAFA
-1015 KNLTSLSTPQQ
+1015 KNITSVSTPAQ
-1026 AVKLTAQMENIG
+1026 AKALVAQMESVG
-1038 IPRTRLLRA
+1038 IPRTSFMPAR
-1047 KIAGAEELTQA
+1047 IAAQEASQMA
-1058 ALPEEPLPG
+1058 MPEEPLPG
-1067 ASAPVVSRET
+1067 AGAPVVSRET

-1140 GQPIQPQV
+1140 GQTIQPQV
-1148 PQ
+1148 PR

>member
-19 ISRPE
+19 IGRPE

-54 FSWGFNSALFA
+54 LSWGFNSALFA
-65 LPDAATRG
+65 LPDAATLG
-73 IGRAIGLKD
+73 IGRALGLK
-82 EDVFTLGKF
+82 ENDVFTLGKF
-91 FNQGAVPARDATER
+91 FNQGAAPARDVGER
-105 YARAVGE
+105 YARAIGE

-124 AWAARTAPMAKVAPK
+124 AWAARTSPMVKVAPK

-149 DDAIQFVQR
+149 DDAIKFVQKS
-158 NPRTAAAIDIAFGAG
+158 PRAAAAIDVAFGAG

-186 DENPNKALYENLLP
+186 DDNPNKALYENLLP
-200 AAAFIGVPTALNFMP
+200 AAAFIGVPAAIALSP
-215 SVIAGKKVSEVAKN
+215 SVRVGTAVTD
-229 KIKSASSGLGDVED
+229 KIKSATAGLGDVERE
-243 DVFAEIPQLWKLP
+243 VLAESPRLWKLP
-256 VINIFP
+256 LINIFP

-272 LINVFGPIEKSPEAQ
+272 LVNVFGPIEKSPEAQ
-287 QALKELELMMQD
+287 QALRELELAMQD
-299 PRFANAGFINSKG
+299 PRFANAGFM
-312 ESTFDVSE
+312 FDVSE
-320 QTMFGPLLARKVEF
+320 KTMYGPLLERKAEF
-334 LNQLGPNEL
+334 LNQLGPKEL
-343 ESVKARI
+343 ESVKKRI
-350 NQNQQAFDALFT
+350 NENQQAFEALFA

-379 QADRQALFDGLMKA
+379 QADRQALFDGLMKS

-421 RGSLMGAM
+421 RGALMGAM

-444 LRQATTPDGLPMPTR
+444 LRQATTPEGLPMPTR
-459 ENGKSLFPS
+459 EDGKTLFPA
-468 QDMETAAS
+468 QDMESAAT

-489 RNPIPEPIAA
+489 RNPIPEPIA
-499 LSNFVRGQQLSKDKI
+499 LLRNFVQGQQAARDRLERQAI
-514 ENQMIRQMTDD
+514 AQMTDNAFN
-525 TLESQVMGS
+525 EQV
-534 GLGSMLRNSNEEV
+534 
-547 RESAKKAIDSVTYL
+547 K
-561 FNLFVKQS
+561 
-569 AGKKLTKGEL
+569 
-579 AVLNQE
+579 
-585 KRAGSKIS
+585 GSKLQALLERET
-593 DNGEISFKVGVDTF
+593 NPANVQATKKVLDDLKDIFQLLVKSQRPGAKLNASEKKVFAEWQRLGTRIQPDGTVVIATGGMGDKF
-607 RINPKQIVDDARLV
+607 RFNPKQIVDDAALI
-621 AKEQTAVDINLPEA
+621 AEENSAININLPEA

-761 LLEKGAIDWL
+761 LLEKGTIDWL

-785 KKIRSVI
+785 KRIRSVL
-792 DRNRNIVEALPEN
+792 DRNRNIVEALPDN
-805 IQQKLT
+805 LQQKLT

-889 DIAGEGTLKGGALK
+889 DVAGEGALQGGALK
-903 SFIDTNE
+903 TFIDTNE
-910 KSLKVLYGGTGH
+910 KSLKVLYGNTGH
-922 LDDLKKL
+922 LEDLKKL

-935 VNAFADV
+935 VNAFSDV

-949 QSLDQ
+949 ESLDQ
-954 TMKKLFG
+954 TLKKLFG

-966 LTTTAREAAVGRIA
+966 LTTTAREAAVGRIR
-980 PETGALALLVRAGSA
+980 PETGALAVLVRASA
-995 LENEL
+995 SLENEM
-1000 YQRLFTKALEDPTFA
+1000 YQRLFTKALEDPAFA
-1015 KNLTSLSTPQQ
+1015 KNITSVSTPAQ
-1026 AVKLTAQMENIG
+1026 AKALVAQMESVG
-1038 IPRTRLLRA
+1038 IPRTLFMPAR
-1047 KIAGAEELTQA
+1047 IAAQEA
-1058 ALPEEPLPG
+1058 AQMAMPEEPLPG
-1067 ASAPVVSRET
+1067 AGAPVVSRET